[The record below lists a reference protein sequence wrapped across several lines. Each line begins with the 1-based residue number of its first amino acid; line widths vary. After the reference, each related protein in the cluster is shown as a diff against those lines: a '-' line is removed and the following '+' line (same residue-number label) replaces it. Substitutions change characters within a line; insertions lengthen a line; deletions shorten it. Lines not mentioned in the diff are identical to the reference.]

1 MIRLEKDYY
10 KETNKKCFI
19 LGTGP
24 SINNVPFEKLSDHVT
39 IGVNLIMFAGYV
51 PDYLCVSDRDMI
63 VDNYEHI
70 INEKMNDGIYVIA
83 RPKNKEVATRL
94 ENKENV
100 YLIEPFK
107 ENVFPRKPF
116 IDPKFKKF
124 AVTKDGVINDL
135 AVSLAAYLG
144 FDEIHL
150 LGVDGEH
157 GSEAHF
163 YDHSGVVNKKDSI
176 IRGPRESTKY
186 NFLIE
191 ILNKKNIRIFNCSDN
206 GGKTPEIKSK
216 TLKEVLGE

>member
-1 MIRLEKDYY
+1 MGFK
-10 KETNKKCFI
+10 
-19 LGTGP
+19 
-24 SINNVPFEKLSDHVT
+24 
-39 IGVNLIMFAGYV
+39 
-51 PDYLCVSDRDMI
+51 
-63 VDNYEHI
+63 HI

-157 GSEAHF
+157 GPEAHF